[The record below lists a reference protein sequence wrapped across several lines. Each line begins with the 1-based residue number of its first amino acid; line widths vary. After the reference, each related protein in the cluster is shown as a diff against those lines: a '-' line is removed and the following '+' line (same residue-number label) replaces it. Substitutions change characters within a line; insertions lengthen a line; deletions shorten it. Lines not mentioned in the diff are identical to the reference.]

1 MADLAQVSDVVAAW
15 RPLTTDETTRATY
28 LLERASRKV
37 RRRWPDVDDRITAS
51 TLDADDV
58 AEVVVALVVSVLN
71 GPPVPGAKSWSV
83 SSGSESRSVTLAEL
97 VRAMVFT
104 DEMVEIFEGPT
115 TGRVPVGD
123 FPAALAWPDPA
134 R

>member
-97 VRAMVFT
+97 VRAMAFT
-104 DEMVEIFEGPT
+104 DEMVEVFEG
-115 TGRVPVGD
+115 RVGAVVPQGS
-123 FPAALAWPDPA
+123 FPCAPAWPDGA